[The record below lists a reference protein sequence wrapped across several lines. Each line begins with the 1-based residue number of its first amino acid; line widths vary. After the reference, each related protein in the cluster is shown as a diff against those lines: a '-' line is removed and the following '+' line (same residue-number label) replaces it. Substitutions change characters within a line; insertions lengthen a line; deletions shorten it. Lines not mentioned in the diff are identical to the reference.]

1 MNKSKI
7 KKILRLYRIGALYI
21 FISKSDIFSMKDIFN
36 EDFPIDEGDSF
47 FNFNE
52 NKNEDLD
59 YNEKGGKFEY
69 DDNKKY
75 NDLCCAPI
83 PSEEKN
89 YNFEKYKDVVND
101 TNDKKNK
108 KNIKFELQKNIL
120 DIKNPLLKK
129 RKRRKKEDL
138 TNGKE
143 GNATRKKTRGRFKKT
158 DLKAL
163 NYIPDVENYKD
174 IRHSKFGIDNI
185 ISKIRTLILNEIV
198 IFINEKISK
207 YPIDKVF
214 LLFNV
219 ASEEDV
225 MKSVKKMYKEKK
237 FLLKLSGSFKGITK
251 TKDNIELLDQK
262 IEEFL
267 ANDVAA
273 NYKCYKKDHNRNIIE
288 MLKKSGELEE
298 IFNLT
303 FLDCVN
309 HFCGIEKKEALNGFI
324 EWKNYKNKL
333 VERDGEKFT
342 ELFCDVL
349 RNYKAVISKRFFRK
363 NKTNVDSM
371 DNINFEL
378 NDNSF
383 ENLLMENIYEKDF

>member
-21 FISKSDIFSMKDIFN
+21 FISKSDIFSMNDIFN
-36 EDFPIDEGDSF
+36 KDFPIDEVDSF

-52 NKNEDLD
+52 NKNDDLD
-59 YNEKGGKFEY
+59 YNEKGEKSEY

-83 PSEEKN
+83 PS
-89 YNFEKYKDVVND
+89 DVVND
-101 TNDKKNK
+101 TNDKENK
-108 KNIKFELQKNIL
+108 KNIKIELQKDIL
-120 DIKNPLLKK
+120 AIENPLLKK

-138 TNGKE
+138 TNGEE
-143 GNATRKKTRGRFKKT
+143 GNVTSKKTRGRFKKT
-158 DLKAL
+158 DLEAL

-214 LLFNV
+214 RLFNV
-219 ASEEDV
+219 ASEGDV
-225 MKSVKKMYKEKK
+225 MESVKKMYKEKK

-262 IEEFL
+262 IVVFL

-273 NYKCYKKDHNRNIIE
+273 NYKRYEKDHNIKIIE
-288 MLKKSGELEE
+288 MLKKSEELGELGE

-309 HFCGIEKKEALNGFI
+309 HFCGKKKEALNGFI

-333 VERDGEKFT
+333 LERDGEKFT
-342 ELFCDVL
+342 ESFWYVL
-349 RNYKAVISKRFFRK
+349 RNYKAVISKRFCRK

-371 DNINFEL
+371 DNIDFEL

-383 ENLLMENIYEKDF
+383 EFLLMKNIYEKDS

>member
-21 FISKSDIFSMKDIFN
+21 FISKSDIFSMEDIFN
-36 EDFPIDEGDSF
+36 KDFPIDEGDSF
-47 FNFNE
+47 FND
-52 NKNEDLD
+52 DLD
-59 YNEKGGKFEY
+59 YNEKGEKSEY

-83 PSEEKN
+83 PS
-89 YNFEKYKDVVND
+89 DVVND
-101 TNDKKNK
+101 TNDKENK
-108 KNIKFELQKNIL
+108 KNIKIELQKDIL
-120 DIKNPLLKK
+120 AIENPLLKK

-138 TNGKE
+138 TNGEE
-143 GNATRKKTRGRFKKT
+143 GNVTSKKTRGRFKKT
-158 DLKAL
+158 DLEAL

-214 LLFNV
+214 RLFNV
-219 ASEEDV
+219 ASEGDV
-225 MKSVKKMYKEKK
+225 MESVKKMYKEKK

-262 IEEFL
+262 IVVFL

-273 NYKCYKKDHNRNIIE
+273 NYKRYEKDHNKKIIE
-288 MLKKSGELEE
+288 MLKKSEELGELGE

-309 HFCGIEKKEALNGFI
+309 HFCGKEKEALNGFI

-333 VERDGEKFT
+333 LERDGEKFT
-342 ELFCDVL
+342 ESFWYVL
-349 RNYKAVISKRFFRK
+349 RNYKAVISKRFCRK

-371 DNINFEL
+371 DNIDFEF

-383 ENLLMENIYEKDF
+383 EFLLMKNIYEKDS

>member
-21 FISKSDIFSMKDIFN
+21 FISKSDIFSMNDIFN
-36 EDFPIDEGDSF
+36 KDFPIDEVDSF

-52 NKNEDLD
+52 NKNDDLD
-59 YNEKGGKFEY
+59 YNEKGEKSEY

-83 PSEEKN
+83 PS
-89 YNFEKYKDVVND
+89 DVVND
-101 TNDKKNK
+101 TNDKENK
-108 KNIKFELQKNIL
+108 KNIKSELQNDIL
-120 DIKNPLLKK
+120 AIENPLLKK

-138 TNGKE
+138 TNGEE
-143 GNATRKKTRGRFKKT
+143 GNVTSKKTRGRFKKT
-158 DLKAL
+158 DLEAL

-214 LLFNV
+214 RLFNV
-219 ASEEDV
+219 ASEGDV
-225 MKSVKKMYKEKK
+225 MESVKKMYKEKK

-262 IEEFL
+262 IVVFL

-273 NYKCYKKDHNRNIIE
+273 NYKRYEKDHNIKIIE
-288 MLKKSGELEE
+288 MLKKSEELGELGE

-309 HFCGIEKKEALNGFI
+309 HFCGKKKEALNGFI

-342 ELFCDVL
+342 ELFGDVL
-349 RNYKAVISKRFFRK
+349 RNYKTVISKRFFRK

-371 DNINFEL
+371 DNIDFEL

-383 ENLLMENIYEKDF
+383 EFLLMKNIYEKDS

>member
-21 FISKSDIFSMKDIFN
+21 FISKSDIFSMNDIFN
-36 EDFPIDEGDSF
+36 KDFPIDEGDSF

-52 NKNEDLD
+52 NKNDDLD
-59 YNEKGGKFEY
+59 YNEKVEKSEY

-83 PSEEKN
+83 PS
-89 YNFEKYKDVVND
+89 DVVND

-108 KNIKFELQKNIL
+108 KNIKIELQNDIL
-120 DIKNPLLKK
+120 AIENPLLKK

-138 TNGKE
+138 ANGEE
-143 GNATRKKTRGRFKKT
+143 GNVTSKKTRGRFKKT
-158 DLKAL
+158 DLTAL
-163 NYIPDVENYKD
+163 NYIPDVKNYKD

-219 ASEEDV
+219 APEEDV
-225 MKSVKKMYKEKK
+225 MKSVEKMYKEKK

-251 TKDNIELLDQK
+251 TKDNIELLEQK
-262 IEEFL
+262 IEKFL

-273 NYKCYKKDHNRNIIE
+273 NYKRYEKDHNKKIIG
-288 MLKKSGELEE
+288 MLKKSEELEE

-309 HFCGIEKKEALNGFI
+309 HFCGKEKKKALNGFI

-333 VERDGEKFT
+333 EKRDGEKFT
-342 ELFCDVL
+342 ESFWYVL
-349 RNYKAVISKRFFRK
+349 RNYKAVISKRFCRK

-371 DNINFEL
+371 DNIKFEF

-383 ENLLMENIYEKDF
+383 GDLSMENIYEEDF

>member
-21 FISKSDIFSMKDIFN
+21 FISKSDIFSMNDIFN
-36 EDFPIDEGDSF
+36 KDFPIDEVDSF

-52 NKNEDLD
+52 NKNDDLD
-59 YNEKGGKFEY
+59 YNEKGEKSEY

-83 PSEEKN
+83 PS
-89 YNFEKYKDVVND
+89 DVVND
-101 TNDKKNK
+101 TNDKENK
-108 KNIKFELQKNIL
+108 KNIKSELQNDIL
-120 DIKNPLLKK
+120 AIENPLLKK

-138 TNGKE
+138 TNGEE
-143 GNATRKKTRGRFKKT
+143 GNVTSKKTRGRFKKT
-158 DLKAL
+158 DLEAL

-214 LLFNV
+214 RLFNV
-219 ASEEDV
+219 ASEGDV
-225 MKSVKKMYKEKK
+225 MESVKKMYKEKK

-262 IEEFL
+262 IVVFL

-273 NYKCYKKDHNRNIIE
+273 NYKRYEKDHNKKIIE
-288 MLKKSGELEE
+288 MLKKSEELGELGE

-309 HFCGIEKKEALNGFI
+309 HFCGKKKEALNGFI

-333 VERDGEKFT
+333 LERDGEKFT
-342 ELFCDVL
+342 ESFWYVL
-349 RNYKAVISKRFFRK
+349 RNYKAVISKRFCRK

>member
-21 FISKSDIFSMKDIFN
+21 FISKSDIFSMNDIFN
-36 EDFPIDEGDSF
+36 KDFPIDEVDSF

-52 NKNEDLD
+52 NKNDDLD
-59 YNEKGGKFEY
+59 YNEKGEKSEY

-83 PSEEKN
+83 PS
-89 YNFEKYKDVVND
+89 DVVND
-101 TNDKKNK
+101 TNDKENK
-108 KNIKFELQKNIL
+108 KNIKSELQNDIL
-120 DIKNPLLKK
+120 AIENPLLKK

-138 TNGKE
+138 TNGEE
-143 GNATRKKTRGRFKKT
+143 GNVTSKKTRGRFKKT
-158 DLKAL
+158 DLEAL

-214 LLFNV
+214 RLFNV
-219 ASEEDV
+219 ASEGDV
-225 MKSVKKMYKEKK
+225 MESVKKMYKEKK

-262 IEEFL
+262 IVVFL

-273 NYKCYKKDHNRNIIE
+273 NYKRYEKDHNIKIIE
-288 MLKKSGELEE
+288 MLKKSEELGELGE

-309 HFCGIEKKEALNGFI
+309 HFCGKEKEALNGFI

-333 VERDGEKFT
+333 LERDGEKFT
-342 ELFCDVL
+342 ESFWYVL
-349 RNYKAVISKRFFRK
+349 RNYKAVISKRFCRK
-363 NKTNVDSM
+363 K
-371 DNINFEL
+371 
-378 NDNSF
+378 
-383 ENLLMENIYEKDF
+383 

>member
-21 FISKSDIFSMKDIFN
+21 FISKSDIFSMNDIFN
-36 EDFPIDEGDSF
+36 KDFPIDEVDSF

-52 NKNEDLD
+52 NKNDDLD
-59 YNEKGGKFEY
+59 YNEKGEKSEY

-83 PSEEKN
+83 PS
-89 YNFEKYKDVVND
+89 DVVND
-101 TNDKKNK
+101 TNDKENK
-108 KNIKFELQKNIL
+108 KNIKSELQNDIL
-120 DIKNPLLKK
+120 AIENPLLKK

-143 GNATRKKTRGRFKKT
+143 GNVTSKKTRGRFKKT
-158 DLKAL
+158 DLTAL
-163 NYIPDVENYKD
+163 NYIPDVKNYKD

-214 LLFNV
+214 RLFNV
-219 ASEEDV
+219 ASEGDV
-225 MKSVKKMYKEKK
+225 MESVKKMYKEKK

-262 IEEFL
+262 IAVFL

-273 NYKCYKKDHNRNIIE
+273 NYKRYEKDHNKKIIE
-288 MLKKSGELEE
+288 MLKKSEELGELGE

-309 HFCGIEKKEALNGFI
+309 HFCGKEKEALNGFI

-333 VERDGEKFT
+333 VKRDGEKFT
-342 ELFCDVL
+342 ELFWYVL
-349 RNYKAVISKRFFRK
+349 SNYKAVISKRFCRK

-371 DNINFEL
+371 DNIDFEL

-383 ENLLMENIYEKDF
+383 EFLLMKNIYEKDS

>member
-21 FISKSDIFSMKDIFN
+21 FISKSDIFSMEDIFN
-36 EDFPIDEGDSF
+36 KDFPIDEGDSF
-47 FNFNE
+47 FND
-52 NKNEDLD
+52 DLD
-59 YNEKGGKFEY
+59 YNEKGEKSEY

-83 PSEEKN
+83 PS
-89 YNFEKYKDVVND
+89 DVVND
-101 TNDKKNK
+101 TNDKENK
-108 KNIKFELQKNIL
+108 KNIKIELQKDIL
-120 DIKNPLLKK
+120 AIENPLLKK

-138 TNGKE
+138 TNGEE
-143 GNATRKKTRGRFKKT
+143 GNVTSKKTRGRFKKT
-158 DLKAL
+158 DLEAL

-214 LLFNV
+214 RLFNV
-219 ASEEDV
+219 ASEGDV
-225 MKSVKKMYKEKK
+225 MESVKKMYKEKK

-262 IEEFL
+262 IAVFL

-273 NYKCYKKDHNRNIIE
+273 NYKRYEKDHNIKIIE
-288 MLKKSGELEE
+288 MLKKSEELGELGE

-309 HFCGIEKKEALNGFI
+309 HFCGKEKEALNGFI

-333 VERDGEKFT
+333 VKRDGEKFT
-342 ELFCDVL
+342 ELFWYVL
-349 RNYKAVISKRFFRK
+349 SNYKAVISKRFCRK

-371 DNINFEL
+371 DNIDFEF

-383 ENLLMENIYEKDF
+383 EFLLMKNIYEKDS

>member
-21 FISKSDIFSMKDIFN
+21 FISKSDIFSMEDIFN
-36 EDFPIDEGDSF
+36 KDFPIDEGDSF

-52 NKNEDLD
+52 NKNDDLD
-59 YNEKGGKFEY
+59 YNEKGKKVEY

-83 PSEEKN
+83 PS
-89 YNFEKYKDVVND
+89 DVVND
-101 TNDKKNK
+101 TNDKENK
-108 KNIKFELQKNIL
+108 KNIKIELQKDIL
-120 DIKNPLLKK
+120 AIENPLLKK

-143 GNATRKKTRGRFKKT
+143 GNVTSKKTRGRFKKT
-158 DLKAL
+158 DLTAL
-163 NYIPDVENYKD
+163 NYIPDVKNYKD

-214 LLFNV
+214 RLFNV
-219 ASEEDV
+219 ASEGDV
-225 MKSVKKMYKEKK
+225 MESVKKMYKEKK

-262 IEEFL
+262 IAVFL

-273 NYKCYKKDHNRNIIE
+273 NYKRYEKDHNKKIIE
-288 MLKKSGELEE
+288 MLKKSEELEE
-298 IFNLT
+298 LREIFKLT

-309 HFCGIEKKEALNGFI
+309 HFCGKKKEALNGFI

-333 VERDGEKFT
+333 LERDGKNFT
-342 ELFCDVL
+342 ELFGDVL
-349 RNYKAVISKRFFRK
+349 CNYEAVISKRFCRK

-371 DNINFEL
+371 DNIDFEF

-383 ENLLMENIYEKDF
+383 EFLLMKNIYEKDS

>member
-21 FISKSDIFSMKDIFN
+21 FISKSDIFSMEDIFN
-36 EDFPIDEGDSF
+36 KDFPIDEGDSF
-47 FNFNE
+47 FND
-52 NKNEDLD
+52 DLD
-59 YNEKGGKFEY
+59 YNEKGEKSEY

-83 PSEEKN
+83 PS
-89 YNFEKYKDVVND
+89 DVVND
-101 TNDKKNK
+101 TNDKENK
-108 KNIKFELQKNIL
+108 KNIKIELQKDIL
-120 DIKNPLLKK
+120 AIENPLLKK

-143 GNATRKKTRGRFKKT
+143 GNVTSKKTRGRFKKT
-158 DLKAL
+158 DLTAL
-163 NYIPDVENYKD
+163 NYIPDVKNYKD

-214 LLFNV
+214 RLFNV
-219 ASEEDV
+219 ASEGDV
-225 MKSVKKMYKEKK
+225 MESVKKMYKEKK

-262 IEEFL
+262 IAVFL

-273 NYKCYKKDHNRNIIE
+273 NYKRYEKDHNKKIIE
-288 MLKKSGELEE
+288 MLKKSEELGELGE

-309 HFCGIEKKEALNGFI
+309 HFCGKEKEALNGFI

-333 VERDGEKFT
+333 VKRDGEKFT
-342 ELFCDVL
+342 ELFWYVL
-349 RNYKAVISKRFFRK
+349 SNYKAVISKRFCRK

-371 DNINFEL
+371 DNIDFEF

-383 ENLLMENIYEKDF
+383 EFLLMKNIYEKDS

>member
-21 FISKSDIFSMKDIFN
+21 FISKSDIFSMNDIFN
-36 EDFPIDEGDSF
+36 KDFPIDEVDSF

-52 NKNEDLD
+52 NKNDDLD
-59 YNEKGGKFEY
+59 YNEKGEKSEY

-83 PSEEKN
+83 PS
-89 YNFEKYKDVVND
+89 DVVND
-101 TNDKKNK
+101 TNDKENK
-108 KNIKFELQKNIL
+108 KNIKSELQNDIL
-120 DIKNPLLKK
+120 AIENPLLKK

-138 TNGKE
+138 TNGEE
-143 GNATRKKTRGRFKKT
+143 GNVTSKKTRGRFKKT
-158 DLKAL
+158 DLEAL

-214 LLFNV
+214 RLFNV
-219 ASEEDV
+219 ASEGDV
-225 MKSVKKMYKEKK
+225 MESVKKMYKEKK

-262 IEEFL
+262 IAVFL

-273 NYKCYKKDHNRNIIE
+273 NYKRYEKDHNKKIIE
-288 MLKKSGELEE
+288 MLKKSEELGELGE

-309 HFCGIEKKEALNGFI
+309 HFCGKKKEALNGFI

-333 VERDGEKFT
+333 VKRDGEKFT
-342 ELFCDVL
+342 ELFWYVL
-349 RNYKAVISKRFFRK
+349 SNYKAVISKRFCRK

-371 DNINFEL
+371 DNIDFEF

-383 ENLLMENIYEKDF
+383 EFLLMKNIYEKDS

>member
-21 FISKSDIFSMKDIFN
+21 FISKSDIFSMEDIFN
-36 EDFPIDEGDSF
+36 KDFPIDEGDSF
-47 FNFNE
+47 FND
-52 NKNEDLD
+52 DLD
-59 YNEKGGKFEY
+59 YNEKGEKSEY

-83 PSEEKN
+83 PS
-89 YNFEKYKDVVND
+89 DVVND
-101 TNDKKNK
+101 TNDKENK
-108 KNIKFELQKNIL
+108 KNIKSELQNDIL
-120 DIKNPLLKK
+120 AIENPLLKK

-143 GNATRKKTRGRFKKT
+143 GNVTSKKTRGRFKKT
-158 DLKAL
+158 DLTAL
-163 NYIPDVENYKD
+163 NYIPDVKNYKD

-214 LLFNV
+214 RLFNV
-219 ASEEDV
+219 ASEGDV
-225 MKSVKKMYKEKK
+225 MESVKKMYKEKK

-262 IEEFL
+262 IAVFL

-273 NYKCYKKDHNRNIIE
+273 NYKRYEKDHNKKIIE
-288 MLKKSGELEE
+288 MLKKSEELGELGE

-309 HFCGIEKKEALNGFI
+309 HFCGKEKEALNGFI

-333 VERDGEKFT
+333 VKRDGEKFT
-342 ELFCDVL
+342 ELFWYVL
-349 RNYKAVISKRFFRK
+349 SNYKAVISKRFCRK

-371 DNINFEL
+371 DNIDFEF

-383 ENLLMENIYEKDF
+383 EFLLMKNIYEKDS

>member
-21 FISKSDIFSMKDIFN
+21 FISKSDIFSMNDIFN
-36 EDFPIDEGDSF
+36 KDFPIDEVDSF

-52 NKNEDLD
+52 NKNDDLD
-59 YNEKGGKFEY
+59 YNEKGEKSEY

-83 PSEEKN
+83 PS
-89 YNFEKYKDVVND
+89 DVVND
-101 TNDKKNK
+101 TNDKENK
-108 KNIKFELQKNIL
+108 KNIKSELQNDIL
-120 DIKNPLLKK
+120 AIENPLLKK

-138 TNGKE
+138 TNGEE
-143 GNATRKKTRGRFKKT
+143 GNVTSKKTRGRFKKT
-158 DLKAL
+158 DLEAL

-225 MKSVKKMYKEKK
+225 MKSIKKMYKEKK

-273 NYKCYKKDHNRNIIE
+273 NYKRYEKDHNIKIIE
-288 MLKKSGELEE
+288 MLKKSEELGELGE

-309 HFCGIEKKEALNGFI
+309 HFCGKKKEALNGFI

-333 VERDGEKFT
+333 LERDGEKFT
-342 ELFCDVL
+342 ESFWYVL
-349 RNYKAVISKRFFRK
+349 RNYKAVISKRFCRK

-371 DNINFEL
+371 DNIDFEF

-383 ENLLMENIYEKDF
+383 EFLLMKNIYEKDS

>member
-21 FISKSDIFSMKDIFN
+21 FISKSDIFSMNDIFN
-36 EDFPIDEGDSF
+36 KDFPIDEVDSF

-52 NKNEDLD
+52 NKNDDLD
-59 YNEKGGKFEY
+59 YNEKGEKSEY

-83 PSEEKN
+83 PS
-89 YNFEKYKDVVND
+89 DVVND
-101 TNDKKNK
+101 TNDKENK
-108 KNIKFELQKNIL
+108 KNIKSELQNDIL
-120 DIKNPLLKK
+120 AIENPLLKK

-138 TNGKE
+138 TNGEE
-143 GNATRKKTRGRFKKT
+143 GNVTSKKTRGRFKKT
-158 DLKAL
+158 DLEAL

-207 YPIDKVF
+207 YSIDKVF
-214 LLFNV
+214 RLFNV
-219 ASEEDV
+219 ASEKDV
-225 MKSVKKMYKEKK
+225 MESVEKMYKEKK

-262 IEEFL
+262 IVVFL

-273 NYKCYKKDHNRNIIE
+273 NYKRYEKDHNIKIIE
-288 MLKKSGELEE
+288 MLKKSEELGELGE

-309 HFCGIEKKEALNGFI
+309 HFCGKKKEALNGFI

-333 VERDGEKFT
+333 LERDGEKFT
-342 ELFCDVL
+342 ESFWYVL
-349 RNYKAVISKRFFRK
+349 RNYKAVISKRFCRK

-371 DNINFEL
+371 DNIDFEL

-383 ENLLMENIYEKDF
+383 EFLLMKNIYEKDS

>member
-21 FISKSDIFSMKDIFN
+21 FISKSDIFSMEDIFN
-36 EDFPIDEGDSF
+36 KDFPIDEGDSF
-47 FNFNE
+47 FND
-52 NKNEDLD
+52 DLD
-59 YNEKGGKFEY
+59 YNEKGEKSEY

-83 PSEEKN
+83 PS
-89 YNFEKYKDVVND
+89 DVVND
-101 TNDKKNK
+101 TNDKENK
-108 KNIKFELQKNIL
+108 KNIKIELQKDIL
-120 DIKNPLLKK
+120 AIENPLLKK

-143 GNATRKKTRGRFKKT
+143 GNVTSKKTRGRFKKT
-158 DLKAL
+158 DLEAL

-214 LLFNV
+214 RLFNV
-219 ASEEDV
+219 ASEGDV
-225 MKSVKKMYKEKK
+225 MESVKKMYKEKK

-262 IEEFL
+262 IVVFL

-273 NYKCYKKDHNRNIIE
+273 NYKRYEKDHNKKIIE
-288 MLKKSGELEE
+288 MLKKSEELGELGE

-309 HFCGIEKKEALNGFI
+309 HFCGKEKEALNGFI

-333 VERDGEKFT
+333 LERDGEKFT
-342 ELFCDVL
+342 ESFWYVL
-349 RNYKAVISKRFFRK
+349 RNYKAVISKRFCRK

-371 DNINFEL
+371 DNIDFEF

-383 ENLLMENIYEKDF
+383 EFLLMKNIYEKDS

>member
-21 FISKSDIFSMKDIFN
+21 FISKSDIFSMNDIFN
-36 EDFPIDEGDSF
+36 KDFPIDEGDSF

-52 NKNEDLD
+52 NKNDDLD
-59 YNEKGGKFEY
+59 YNEKVEKSEY

-83 PSEEKN
+83 PS
-89 YNFEKYKDVVND
+89 DVVND

-108 KNIKFELQKNIL
+108 KNIKIELQNDIL
-120 DIKNPLLKK
+120 AIENPLLKK

-143 GNATRKKTRGRFKKT
+143 GNVTSKKTRGRFKKT
-158 DLKAL
+158 DLTAL
-163 NYIPDVENYKD
+163 NYIPDVKNYKD

-214 LLFNV
+214 RLFNV
-219 ASEEDV
+219 ASEGDV
-225 MKSVKKMYKEKK
+225 MESVKKMYKEKK

-262 IEEFL
+262 IAVFL

-273 NYKCYKKDHNRNIIE
+273 NYKRYEKDHNKKIIE
-288 MLKKSGELEE
+288 MLKKSEELGELGE

-309 HFCGIEKKEALNGFI
+309 HFCGKEKEALNGFI

-333 VERDGEKFT
+333 VKRDGEKFT
-342 ELFCDVL
+342 ELFWYVL
-349 RNYKAVISKRFFRK
+349 SNYKAVISKRFCRK

-371 DNINFEL
+371 DNIDFEF

-383 ENLLMENIYEKDF
+383 EFLLMKNIYEKDS

>member
-21 FISKSDIFSMKDIFN
+21 FISKSDIFSMNDIFN
-36 EDFPIDEGDSF
+36 KDFPIDEVDSF
-47 FNFNE
+47 FND
-52 NKNEDLD
+52 DLD
-59 YNEKGGKFEY
+59 YNEKGEKSEY

-83 PSEEKN
+83 PS
-89 YNFEKYKDVVND
+89 DVVND
-101 TNDKKNK
+101 TNDKENK
-108 KNIKFELQKNIL
+108 KNIKSELQNDIL
-120 DIKNPLLKK
+120 AIENPLLKK

-143 GNATRKKTRGRFKKT
+143 GNVTSKKTRGRFKKT
-158 DLKAL
+158 DLEAL

-214 LLFNV
+214 RLFNV
-219 ASEEDV
+219 ASEGDV
-225 MKSVKKMYKEKK
+225 MESVKKMYKEKK

-262 IEEFL
+262 IAVFL

-273 NYKCYKKDHNRNIIE
+273 NYKRYEKDHNIKIIE
-288 MLKKSGELEE
+288 MLKKSEELGELGE

-309 HFCGIEKKEALNGFI
+309 HFCGKEKEALNGFI

-333 VERDGEKFT
+333 VKRDGEKFT
-342 ELFCDVL
+342 ELFWYVL
-349 RNYKAVISKRFFRK
+349 SNYKAVISKRFCRK

-371 DNINFEL
+371 DNIDFEF

-383 ENLLMENIYEKDF
+383 EFLLMKNIYEKDS

>member
-21 FISKSDIFSMKDIFN
+21 FISKSDIFSMEDIFN
-36 EDFPIDEGDSF
+36 KDFPIDEGDSF
-47 FNFNE
+47 FND
-52 NKNEDLD
+52 DLD
-59 YNEKGGKFEY
+59 YNEKGEKSEY

-83 PSEEKN
+83 PS
-89 YNFEKYKDVVND
+89 DVVND
-101 TNDKKNK
+101 TNDKENK
-108 KNIKFELQKNIL
+108 KNIKIELQKDIL
-120 DIKNPLLKK
+120 AIENPLLKK

-143 GNATRKKTRGRFKKT
+143 GNVTSKKTRGRFKKT
-158 DLKAL
+158 DLTAL
-163 NYIPDVENYKD
+163 NYIPDVKNYKD

-214 LLFNV
+214 RLFNV
-219 ASEEDV
+219 ASEGDV
-225 MKSVKKMYKEKK
+225 MESVKKMYKEKK

-262 IEEFL
+262 IAVFL

-273 NYKCYKKDHNRNIIE
+273 NYKRYEKDHNKKIIE
-288 MLKKSGELEE
+288 MLKKSEVLGELGE

-309 HFCGIEKKEALNGFI
+309 HFCGKEKEALNGFI

-333 VERDGEKFT
+333 VKRDGEKFT
-342 ELFCDVL
+342 ELFWYVL
-349 RNYKAVISKRFFRK
+349 SNYKAVISKRFCRK

-371 DNINFEL
+371 DNIDFEF

-383 ENLLMENIYEKDF
+383 EFLLMKNIYEKDS